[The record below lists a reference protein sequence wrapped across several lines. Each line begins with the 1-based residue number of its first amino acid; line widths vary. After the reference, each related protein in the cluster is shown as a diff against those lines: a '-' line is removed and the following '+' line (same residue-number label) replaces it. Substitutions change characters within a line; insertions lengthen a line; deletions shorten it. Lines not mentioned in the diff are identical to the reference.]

1 MSPDTFSTITQSLPP
16 IVQEAISRFTAKIQT
31 QFPGN
36 INQIILFGSYARGD
50 YHKDS
55 DVDLLVLTN
64 DDSWELKK
72 SIMDAGFYFYPEIG
86 VMISAKVMTK
96 EQYQKRSCFLF
107 IQEVAREGITVV

>member
-1 MSPDTFSTITQSLPP
+1 MNQTFSTIPQSLPS
-16 IVQEAISRFTAKIQT
+16 IIQEAINRFTEKIQAL
-31 QFPGN
+31 FPGK
-36 INQIILFGSYARGD
+36 ITHIILFGSYARGD

-86 VMISAKVMTK
+86 VMISAKVMTE
-96 EQYQKRSCFLF
+96 EQYQKRSGFLF
-107 IQEVAREGITVV
+107 IQEVTREGIPVV